1 MAPKNDR
8 VPRNQVVSELF
19 AGRQEELA
27 IIGLGSPVWD
37 CTAVEDHPLNFP
49 LWGAMGGAG
58 MIGLGL
64 ALAQPERRVLVVTGD
79 GELLMGLGALATIAA
94 QAPKNLGIAVLD
106 NGIYGETGGQLTHT
120 SYGIDL
126 AEMASGAGF
135 SQTITAADEE
145 SLSRA
150 IHMVRFEPGPVLA
163 AIKITEDHYSYSPK
177 VLPPRDGVVLKSR
190 LREALLGA
198 DSLKE

>member
-58 MIGLGL
+58 MI
-64 ALAQPERRVLVVTGD
+64 
-79 GELLMGLGALATIAA
+79 
-94 QAPKNLGIAVLD
+94 
-106 NGIYGETGGQLTHT
+106 
-120 SYGIDL
+120 
-126 AEMASGAGF
+126 
-135 SQTITAADEE
+135 
-145 SLSRA
+145 
-150 IHMVRFEPGPVLA
+150 
-163 AIKITEDHYSYSPK
+163 
-177 VLPPRDGVVLKSR
+177 
-190 LREALLGA
+190 
-198 DSLKE
+198 